1 MAVSSA
7 VAAYFQAGSPEV
19 EAYHVDYEISRS
31 VDMKGRPSSVTQG
44 GVITVEIA
52 SSADDGPLAE
62 WIANSYLEKDGT
74 IRFVDQDQS
83 TIKTVDFTKARCIR
97 YAERF
102 DKKPKSQS
110 EDRPG
115 ATFTL
120 TISAEK
126 INFAGAEHDNNWED
140 KA

>member
-1 MAVSSA
+1 MAASA
-7 VAAYFQAGSPEV
+7 VAAYFMAEGPEIEV
-19 EAYHVDYEISRS
+19 IHVYYDLSRS

-44 GVITVEIA
+44 GQIVVELA
-52 SSADDGPLAE
+52 SSDADNAMADWL
-62 WIANSYLEKDGT
+62 ANSYVEKNGT
-74 IRFVDQDQS
+74 IRFVDQDKV
-83 TIKTVDFTKARCIR
+83 TLKTVEFSKGRCIK

-102 DKKPKSQS
+102 DKRPDQTTVA
-110 EDRPG
+110 RPG

-126 INFAGAEHDNNWED
+126 IVFADAEHDNNWSD